1 MIVVLQDDNTVSLY
15 ESVEDLVADIEA
27 LDADAIAA
35 AYDDTGRKLRV
46 SWIRPNHYGRKLLGL
61 QSVMPGEYT
70 LVQEGEPEPGA
81 LLRVL
86 RSRADSAPPAIQSQI
101 EKLMAELERIV

>member
-27 LDADAIAA
+27 LDADAIAS

-46 SWIRPNHYGRKLLGL
+46 SWIRPN
-61 QSVMPGEYT
+61 
-70 LVQEGEPEPGA
+70 
-81 LLRVL
+81 
-86 RSRADSAPPAIQSQI
+86 
-101 EKLMAELERIV
+101 